1 MPVSIAA
8 SAEIHPTAEIGA
20 DVSIG
25 PFAYVGAHAV
35 IGDGCVLAT
44 HAVVQRGAR
53 LGPGVRVD
61 SFAIVGGDP
70 QMIGFD
76 PAIES
81 GVEIGAGTQIR
92 EHVTIHRSTKPGER
106 TVVGEHCYL
115 MANSHVGHDSK
126 VEDRV
131 TLANNV
137 MLAGHV
143 HVGQNCFLGGGAGI
157 HQFVRVGEGAMVGG
171 NASISRDVPPFTIVA
186 ERNVLYGLNVVGLRR
201 RKFDS
206 AQVAQ
211 LKRCF
216 RAVYGQIGDVRAR
229 AREAVLAL
237 EGGVLATPFL
247 AFFEGGKR
255 GFVRLR
261 RTDGRQ
267 AGVEASAID

>member
-1 MPVSIAA
+1 MSVSIAA

-25 PFAYVGAHAV
+25 PFAYVGPHAV

-44 HAVVQRGAR
+44 HAVVHRGAR

-61 SFAIVGGDP
+61 SFAVVGGDP

-81 GVEIGAGTQIR
+81 GVTIGAGTHIR
-92 EHVTIHRSTKPGER
+92 EHVTVHRSTKPGER
-106 TVVGEHCYL
+106 TVVGENCYL

-143 HVGQNCFLGGGAGI
+143 HVGANCFLGGGSGI

-186 ERNVLYGLNVVGLRR
+186 ERNALYGLNVVGLRR

-211 LKRCF
+211 LKRAF
-216 RAVYGQIGDVRAR
+216 RAVYGDVGDLRAR
-229 AREAVLAL
+229 AREAILAI

-261 RTDGRQ
+261 RADGRQ

>member
-1 MPVSIAA
+1 MSVSIAA
-8 SAEIHPTAEIGA
+8 SADVHPTAEIGA
-20 DVSIG
+20 EVSIG
-25 PFAYVGAHAV
+25 PFAYVGPHAV
-35 IGDGCVLAT
+35 IGDGCVLAS
-44 HAVVQRGAR
+44 HAVVRRGAR

-61 SFAIVGGDP
+61 SFAVVGGDP

-76 PAIES
+76 HGIES
-81 GVEIGAGTQIR
+81 GVTIGAGTFLR
-92 EHVTIHRSTKPGER
+92 EHVTVHRSTKPGER
-106 TVVGEHCYL
+106 TIIGEHCYL
-115 MANSHVGHDSK
+115 MANSHVGHDSE
-126 VEDRV
+126 VADRV

-143 HVGQNCFLGGGAGI
+143 LVGKNAFLGGGSGI

-171 NASISRDVPPFTIVA
+171 NASISLDVPPFTIVA
-186 ERNVLYGLNVVGLRR
+186 ERNALYGLNVVGLRR
-201 RKFDS
+201 RKHDS

-216 RAVYGQIGDVRAR
+216 RAVFGQVSDVRAR
-229 AREAVLAL
+229 AREAALEL

-261 RTDGRQ
+261 RADGRQ
-267 AGVEASAID
+267 VGAEASAID

>member
-1 MPVSIAA
+1 MTSSIAS
-8 SAEIHPTAEIGA
+8 SAEIHPTAQIGA
-20 DVSIG
+20 DVVIG
-25 PFAYVGAHAV
+25 PFAYVGPGAV
-35 IGDGCVLAT
+35 IGDGCVLAP
-44 HAVVQRGAR
+44 HAVVHRGAT

-61 SFAIVGGDP
+61 SFAVVGGDP

-76 PAIES
+76 PATES
-81 GVEIGAGTQIR
+81 GVVIGAGTHLR
-92 EHVTIHRSTKPGER
+92 EHVTVHRSTKPGER
-106 TVVGEHCYL
+106 TIVGEHCYL

-143 HVGQNCFLGGGAGI
+143 HVGSHCFLGGGSGI

-186 ERNVLYGLNVVGLRR
+186 ERNALYGLNLVGLRR
-201 RKFDS
+201 RKFDH
-206 AQVAQ
+206 AQVAE

-216 RAVYGQIGDVRAR
+216 RAVYGEVGDVRAHAR
-229 AREAVLAL
+229 AAVLAGA
-237 EGGVLATPFL
+237 GGLLGAPFL

-255 GFVRLR
+255 GFVRLSR
-261 RTDGRQ
+261 HDGRPTR
-267 AGVEASAID
+267 VEVIAD